1 MNVSEAI
8 RTKSAVREFKQEPL
22 NETEVRAI
30 LNAGRRAQSSKN
42 RQAWAFLAIQDKE
55 TLKKVSKMGMFAGH
69 MAGAALGVMILTPPP
84 DKFYGA
90 LFDAGQAS
98 SYMQL
103 AAWELGIG
111 SCLATLYKAEKAYEL
126 LGIPKEWSVLMAISF
141 GYPAKGKGLH
151 FKPLVGGRKDFD
163 DVVHFEKW

>member
-8 RTKSAVREFKQEPL
+8 RTKRAVREFKPEPL
-22 NETEVRAI
+22 KETEVRAI

-42 RQAWAFLAIQDKE
+42 GQAWAFLAIQDKE

-84 DKFYGA
+84 EKFYGA
-90 LFDAGQAS
+90 LFDAGQAA

-103 AAWELGIG
+103 AAWDLGIG

-126 LGIPKEWSVLMAISF
+126 LRIPKDWSVLMAISF

-163 DVVHFEKW
+163 EVVHFEKW